1 MNKQKNNDNFISSVK
16 KAYLLY
22 SDYTM
27 ATDPDDKEAFL
38 EILSTYIYGL
48 NDHKTTLMYFKI
60 CDSSEDEKETYT
72 EILGD
77 ILSNLAEKEM

>member
-27 ATDPDDKEAFL
+27 ATEPNDKEALL

-48 NDHKTTLMYFKI
+48 NDHKVILMYSKI